1 MPDQAASG
9 KKENQH
15 QMQLGMIGL
24 GRMGGNMAR
33 RLILGGHT
41 IHVFDPSPEAVATSV
56 AEGAIGNESLEQLV
70 ESLPAPRAV
79 WVMVPD
85 GAPTDQT
92 ITRLA
97 KLLDSDDVV
106 IDGGNSN
113 YKDSMR
119 HAEELAASGVKF
131 LDSGTSGGIWG
142 LKEGYSLMVGGDK
155 DAYQRLES
163 IFDTLAPSKDSGHGY
178 VGPAGSGH
186 FTKMIH
192 NGIEYG
198 MMQAFAEGFE
208 ILKAKEEFDLDLA
221 QIAEIWREGS
231 VVRSWLLDLTA
242 DALNEDAELSEIQAY
257 VDDSGEGR
265 WTVAESIE
273 LRVPAPVI
281 TASLQA
287 RFRSRQ
293 DQPFGAK
300 MLAAM
305 RNAFGGH
312 AIKRSGE

>member
-1 MPDQAASG
+1 
-9 KKENQH
+9 
-15 QMQLGMIGL
+15 MQLGMVGL

-33 RLILGGHT
+33 RLIQGGHDV
-41 IHVFDPSPEAVATSV
+41 HVFDPNPDTITELVSERAV
-56 AEGAIGNESLEQLV
+56 GAQSLEALV
-70 ESLPAPRAV
+70 ASLPAPRAV

-85 GAPTDQT
+85 GAPTDET
-92 ITRLA
+92 ITQLA
-97 KLLDSDDVV
+97 VLLDAEDVV

-113 YKDSMR
+113 YKDSVR
-119 HAEELAASGVKF
+119 HAEELAANGIKF

-142 LKEGYSLMVGGDK
+142 LKEGYSLMVGGDEG
-155 DAYQRLES
+155 AYRRLES
-163 IFDTLAPSKDSGHGY
+163 IFDSLAPSATSGHGY
-178 VGPAGSGH
+178 VGPAGAGH

-208 ILKAKEEFDLDLA
+208 ILKAKKEFDLDLA

-242 DALNEDAELSEIQAY
+242 EALKEDADLSEIQAY

-265 WTVAESIE
+265 WTVQESIE

>member
-1 MPDQAASG
+1 
-9 KKENQH
+9 
-15 QMQLGMIGL
+15 MQLGMVGL

-33 RLILGGHT
+33 RLIQGGHT
-41 IHVFDPSPEAVATSV
+41 IHVYDPSTDAVAASV
-56 AEGAIGNESLEQLV
+56 QEGSVGSSSLEQLV
-70 ESLPAPRAV
+70 ESLSAPRAV

-85 GAPTDQT
+85 GAPTDET
-92 ITRLA
+92 VYRLA
-97 KLLDSDDVV
+97 SLLSSDDVV

-119 HAEELAASGVKF
+119 HAEELSAQGVKF

-142 LKEGYSLMVGGDK
+142 LKEGYSLMVGGDES
-155 DAYQRLES
+155 AYRRLES

-221 QIAEIWREGS
+221 EIAEIWREGS
-231 VVRSWLLDLTA
+231 VVISCLLDLTA
-242 DALNEDAELSEIQAY
+242 DSLTEDAEL
-257 VDDSGEGR
+257 
-265 WTVAESIE
+265 
-273 LRVPAPVI
+273 
-281 TASLQA
+281 
-287 RFRSRQ
+287 
-293 DQPFGAK
+293 
-300 MLAAM
+300 
-305 RNAFGGH
+305 
-312 AIKRSGE
+312 